1 MMGGEDEFSAGQ
13 IYKFQ
18 QIYQRFT
25 RMVCRNTE
33 QFNQE
38 CSWILDEL
46 NALDFSGK
54 IVKEEVMEETST
66 VTNLSTIVYM
76 SPVTSNC
83 QTMH

>member
-1 MMGGEDEFSAGQ
+1 MGGEDEFSAGQ

-33 QFNQE
+33 QFNHE

-46 NALDFSGK
+46 NALDYSGK
-54 IVKEEVMEETST
+54 IVKQEVMKTERNPQSLHYRPVLRT
-66 VTNLSTIVYM
+66 VACAS
-76 SPVTSNC
+76 
-83 QTMH
+83 HRH